1 MNAGTLSR
9 ALVRPAGSAW
19 RTYIKSLERS
29 PRATKSCT
37 SVIAALAGDALA
49 QYISNS
55 GKERWD
61 YDWAR
66 TARLAVFNAF
76 MGVLGHEYYLRL
88 DGKVMPHAPT
98 SPPAI
103 ASKLVIDQFMFAP
116 TCTLL
121 FYFYKVVTE
130 GRPSECVPEIQAKY
144 ADTMVAGW
152 KLWIPAHVINF
163 AFVPNRQRILYAN
176 VISIAGTYILSR
188 AQAGDFSSSKAQQEG
203 HHRSTEVVW
212 DGVASGTIGSVMLQR
227 CAALQPL
234 AAPTKAGNAA
244 LRSRAAVPR
253 PAPLAKGMGAP
264 APQLRRSRATVVPT
278 AYQGE
283 GKDAPAGENAAAA
296 AGGAAAGVKS
306 LSELPTYP
314 GDFVRRRLITFVGI
328 VLGYSC
334 FYLTRNSLTYT
345 APVMVADPSLPIG
358 MTEIGTMTSIFPIA
372 YGFSKFVSG
381 VLGSR
386 TSPTMLLA
394 GGLMATAVLNVA
406 FGFSTSLV
414 WFCTWWAMN
423 GMLQGVGAPCCA
435 RILTSWFAAKERGTY
450 WGMWNIAHNMGGF
463 LAPILAGTAAK
474 MYGWQWGMFAPGLVG
489 IVMGL
494 LILLG
499 VRDSPEAIGYPP
511 VEAREE
517 KKGDDGK
524 PAAQESLVSLLVNDC
539 LKNPYVVGLAL
550 TYFFVYV
557 VRQGVT
563 SWFVFYLLQVK
574 GVADAG
580 AASLRVSGLELGGL
594 FGSLLA
600 GKLSDMLINNSKGGG
615 GNVGKR
621 VQVIIAYTLGIAA
634 MLMAFAAVPAS
645 MGWLQWATVFMIGF
659 FLYGPQMMIG
669 LCGAE
674 LVRPESVGASQ
685 GFLGWVA
692 YLGAANAGIPLSIIV
707 KDYGWGAYFTAL
719 LAACAAAV
727 VLLAPMINAKSYVQI
742 KNERLAAE
750 VKAA

>member
-1 MNAGTLSR
+1 MQL
-9 ALVRPAGSAW
+9 
-19 RTYIKSLERS
+19 
-29 PRATKSCT
+29 
-37 SVIAALAGDALA
+37 
-49 QYISNS
+49 
-55 GKERWD
+55 
-61 YDWAR
+61 
-66 TARLAVFNAF
+66 
-76 MGVLGHEYYLRL
+76 H
-88 DGKVMPHAPT
+88 
-98 SPPAI
+98 
-103 ASKLVIDQFMFAP
+103 
-116 TCTLL
+116 
-121 FYFYKVVTE
+121 
-130 GRPSECVPEIQAKY
+130 
-144 ADTMVAGW
+144 
-152 KLWIPAHVINF
+152 
-163 AFVPNRQRILYAN
+163 
-176 VISIAGTYILSR
+176 
-188 AQAGDFSSSKAQQEG
+188 
-203 HHRSTEVVW
+203 
-212 DGVASGTIGSVMLQR
+212 

-234 AAPTKAGNAA
+234 AAPSTKTGT
-244 LRSRAAVPR
+244 LRCSKAAVLR
-253 PAPLAKGMGAP
+253 PAPLAKGMAAP
-264 APQLRRSRATVVPT
+264 APQLRRSRAAIVPT

-283 GKDAPAGENAAAA
+283 GKDVPAGETAAAA

-306 LSELPTYP
+306 LSELPAYP

-394 GGLMATAVLNVA
+394 GGLIATAALNVA

-474 MYGWQWGMFAPGLVG
+474 MYGWQWGMFAPGIVG
-489 IVMGL
+489 TVMGL

-499 VRDSPEAIGYPP
+499 VRDSPEAVGYPP

-517 KKGDDGK
+517 KKSRDGK
-524 PAAQESLVSLLVNDC
+524 PAAQESLISLLVNDC
-539 LKNPYVVGLAL
+539 LKNWYVVGLALTNLSAHNSVCLPFLLVLIYCRNWHVVGLAFFTMFLPEAVFQHPLLLCRVLTFCRNWYVVGLAL

-750 VKAA
+750 GKTA

>member
-1 MNAGTLSR
+1 MLRPQQSLGMGPQQRRQHAAPVR
-9 ALVRPAGSAW
+9 AFQ
-19 RTYIKSLERS
+19 ED
-29 PRATKSCT
+29 
-37 SVIAALAGDALA
+37 GD
-49 QYISNS
+49 
-55 GKERWD
+55 
-61 YDWAR
+61 
-66 TARLAVFNAF
+66 
-76 MGVLGHEYYLRL
+76 
-88 DGKVMPHAPT
+88 
-98 SPPAI
+98 
-103 ASKLVIDQFMFAP
+103 
-116 TCTLL
+116 
-121 FYFYKVVTE
+121 
-130 GRPSECVPEIQAKY
+130 
-144 ADTMVAGW
+144 
-152 KLWIPAHVINF
+152 
-163 AFVPNRQRILYAN
+163 
-176 VISIAGTYILSR
+176 
-188 AQAGDFSSSKAQQEG
+188 SKA
-203 HHRSTEVVW
+203 TP
-212 DGVASGTIGSVMLQR
+212 
-227 CAALQPL
+227 AA
-234 AAPTKAGNAA
+234 
-244 LRSRAAVPR
+244 
-253 PAPLAKGMGAP
+253 
-264 APQLRRSRATVVPT
+264 
-278 AYQGE
+278 E
-283 GKDAPAGENAAAA
+283 AA
-296 AGGAAAGVKS
+296 AGAAAS
-306 LSELPTYP
+306 LSELPAYP
-314 GDFVRRRLITFVGI
+314 ADFLRRRWLTFIGI

-345 APVMVADPSLPIG
+345 APVMVADPLLPIG

-394 GGLMATAVLNVA
+394 GGLMATAALNVA

-474 MYGWQWGMFAPGLVG
+474 MYGWKWGMFAPGLVG
-489 IVMGL
+489 TVMGL
-494 LILLG
+494 LILAF
-499 VRDSPEAIGYPP
+499 VRDSPEAIGLPP
-511 VEAREE
+511 VEARKEAAAKAGEPE
-517 KKGDDGK
+517 KPK
-524 PAAQESLVSLLVNDC
+524 ESLVSLLVNDC
-539 LKNPYVVGLAL
+539 LKNPFVVGLAL

-600 GKLSDMLINNSKGGG
+600 GKLSDMLINNSKGQG

-621 VQVIIAYTLGIAA
+621 IQVVIAYTLGIAA

-645 MGWLQWATVFMIGF
+645 MGWLQWASVFMIGF

-719 LAACAAAV
+719 LAACAGAV
-727 VLLAPMINAKSYVQI
+727 VLLAPMINAKSYVQLED
-742 KNERLAAE
+742 ER
-750 VKAA
+750 KAAAAKLA